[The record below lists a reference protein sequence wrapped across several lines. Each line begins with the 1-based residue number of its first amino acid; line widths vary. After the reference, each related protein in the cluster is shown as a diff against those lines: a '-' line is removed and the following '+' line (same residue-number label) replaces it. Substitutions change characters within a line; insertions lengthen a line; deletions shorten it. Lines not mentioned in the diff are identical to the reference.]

1 MELFEFP
8 FHAMGCPCE
17 LRFYADKKQTAE
29 WVAEQCIAEARRFEQ
44 KYSRYLED
52 SITTHI
58 NHSAGERPVEIDQE
72 TYAILHYAQV
82 CYEQS
87 NGLFDITSGVL
98 RKVWNRERRSLP
110 SNSELQATVELVG
123 WNKVE
128 LDDDT
133 VYLPMRGM
141 ELDFGGVVKEYVA
154 DALTVMA
161 KSNAIQHGLV
171 NLGGDISIIGSQV
184 NGDAWSIG
192 IAHPTEPDT
201 AIAVIQ
207 LSSGAITT
215 SGGYERYFDIDN
227 KHYSHLINPKTGWPV
242 ESLLSVSVVADK
254 AIVAGSI
261 SSIAL
266 LNGEVA
272 GLAWLAS
279 CDSAYLA
286 VDCALTCHGD
296 LVNIVEKAPAQQ
308 RT

>member
-29 WVAEQCIAEARRFEQ
+29 QVAKRCIAEARRFEY
-44 KYSRYLED
+44 KYSRYLDD
-52 SITTHI
+52 SVTTRI
-58 NHSAGERPVEIDQE
+58 NHSAGERPIEIDQE
-72 TYAILHYAQV
+72 TSAILHYAQV

-87 NGLFDITSGVL
+87 SGLFDITSGVL

-110 SNSELQATVELVG
+110 VDSELQSVVELVG
-123 WNKVE
+123 WHKVE
-128 LDDDT
+128 LTNDT
-133 VYLPMRGM
+133 IYLSRPGM

-161 KSNAIQHGLV
+161 RSSAIEYGFV
-171 NLGGDISIIGSQV
+171 NLGGDIGIIGPQE
-184 NGDAWSIG
+184 NGEPWSIG
-192 IAHPTEPDT
+192 IVHPIKPDT
-201 AIAVIQ
+201 AIAAIA

-266 LNGEVA
+266 LNGEVD
-272 GLAWLAS
+272 GLAWLGIK
-279 CDSAYLA
+279 DSFRAFA
-286 VDCALTCHGD
+286 ADRKTVVSDKC
-296 LVNIVEKAPAQQ
+296 K
-308 RT
+308 

>member
-17 LRFYADKKQTAE
+17 LRFYADKKQIAE
-29 WVAEQCIAEARRFEQ
+29 RVAEQCIAETRRFEH

-52 SITTHI
+52 SVTTRI
-58 NHSAGERPVEIDQE
+58 NHSAGERPIEIDQE
-72 TYAILHYAQV
+72 THAILRYAQV

-98 RKVWNRERRSLP
+98 RKVWNKERRSLP
-110 SNSELQATVELVG
+110 ADSELQAVVELVG
-123 WNKVE
+123 WHKVE
-128 LDDDT
+128 LTDDT
-133 VYLPMRGM
+133 VYLPTLGM

-161 KSNAIQHGLV
+161 RSSAIEHGLV
-171 NLGGDISIIGSQV
+171 NLGGDISIVGPQV
-184 NGDAWSIG
+184 NGEPWSIG
-192 IAHPTEPDT
+192 IVHPTEPDS
-201 AIAVIQ
+201 AIAAIA

-254 AIVAGSI
+254 AIIAGSM

-266 LNGEVA
+266 LNGEVD

-286 VDCALTCHGD
+286 VDCALVCHGD
-296 LVNIVEKAPAQQ
+296 LVE
-308 RT
+308 TD